1 MKLSY
6 KDASFIE
13 KTAADLIKS
22 YQDSTGKIYNYL
34 SVKSVTDV
42 VDFLNGKIIFSNIKE
57 KFDIIEML
65 YLENENK
72 FTIILDEST
81 KNKGL
86 FKNGCRENILRML
99 WMYIDYRISNNNWLD
114 NTVIYPENSNID
126 ENEIR
131 ELLDKNVKKYIKK

>member
-13 KTAADLIKS
+13 KTVADLIKS
-22 YQDSTGKIYNYL
+22 YEKSTGKIYNPL
-34 SVKSVTDV
+34 SVKSITDV
-42 VDFLNGKIIFSNIKE
+42 VNFLNGKIVYSNLKE

-65 YLENENK
+65 YLEDEDK

-81 KNKGL
+81 KKEGL
-86 FKNGCRENILRML
+86 FETGCRKNILRML
-99 WMYIDYRISNNNWLD
+99 WMYIDFHISDNKWLD
-114 NTVIYPENSNID
+114 NTIIYPENSNIN

-131 ELLDKNVKKYIKK
+131 ELLKKNVKKYMKK

>member
-13 KTAADLIKS
+13 KTAVDLIKS
-22 YQDSTGKIYNYL
+22 YQNSTGKIYNPL
-34 SVKSVTDV
+34 SVKSITDV
-42 VDFLNGKIIFSNIKE
+42 VDFLNGKIVYSNIKE

-72 FTIILDEST
+72 FAIILDENI

-86 FKNGCRENILRML
+86 FETGCRKNILRML
-99 WMYIDYRISNNNWLD
+99 WMYIEFRVSNNSWLD
-114 NTVIYPENSNID
+114 NAIIYPENSNIK
-126 ENEIR
+126 ENEIKD
-131 ELLDKNVKKYIKK
+131 LFDKNVKKYIKK

>member
-13 KTAADLIKS
+13 KTAVDLIKS
-22 YQDSTGKIYNYL
+22 YQNSTGKIYNPL
-34 SVKSVTDV
+34 SVKSITDV
-42 VDFLNGKIIFSNIKE
+42 VDFLNGKIVYSNIKE

-72 FTIILDEST
+72 FAIILDENI

-86 FKNGCRENILRML
+86 FETGCRKNILRML
-99 WMYIDYRISNNNWLD
+99 WMYIEFRVSNNSWLD
-114 NTVIYPENSNID
+114 NTIIYPENSNIK
-126 ENEIR
+126 ENEIKD
-131 ELLDKNVKKYIKK
+131 LFDKNVKKYIKK